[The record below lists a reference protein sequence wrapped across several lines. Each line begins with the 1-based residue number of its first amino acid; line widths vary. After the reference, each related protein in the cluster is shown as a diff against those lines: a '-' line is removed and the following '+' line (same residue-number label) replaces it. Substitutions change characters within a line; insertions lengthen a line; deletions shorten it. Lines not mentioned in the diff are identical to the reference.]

1 MVRITRSLLPMLG
14 LAAVALAVIA
24 ALPGRDPGLP
34 RIQSGANSPAATQAG
49 PLANLCH
56 GWGSA
61 RKDCAAFVGHFIRN
75 LSEREPALGLC
86 LPPPAPLAEWAAL
99 ALKDTPADAPWAP
112 VLETALTT
120 GRTAPP
126 LPCAPTPSPD
136 AAPATE
142 ARPT

>member
-34 RIQSGANSPAATQAG
+34 RIQSGANSPAATLAG

-86 LPPPAPLAEWAAL
+86 
-99 ALKDTPADAPWAP
+99 
-112 VLETALTT
+112 
-120 GRTAPP
+120 
-126 LPCAPTPSPD
+126 
-136 AAPATE
+136 
-142 ARPT
+142 